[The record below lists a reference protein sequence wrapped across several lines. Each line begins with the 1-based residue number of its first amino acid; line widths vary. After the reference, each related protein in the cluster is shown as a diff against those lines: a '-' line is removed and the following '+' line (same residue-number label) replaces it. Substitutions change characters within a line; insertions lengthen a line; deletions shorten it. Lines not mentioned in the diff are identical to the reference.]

1 MATFS
6 VWKFDSADGAQN
18 SLATLESLQRQELIR
33 IHDAALVT
41 WPSGSK
47 KPKTKQLHD
56 MKSSGAL
63 GGAFWGM
70 LFGLIFFV
78 PLLGLA
84 IGAATGALAGSF
96 SDVGIDDGFI
106 RQVRDD
112 VTPGTSALFL
122 LTSDAV
128 IDKVKD
134 EFTGS
139 AGRVEL
145 IHTNLSDEQE
155 AALRHAFSEEDEVVA
170 AR

>member
-6 VWKFDSADGAQN
+6 VWKFDSADGAEN
-18 SLATLESLQRQELIR
+18 TLTTLERLQKEELIR
-33 IHDAALVT
+33 VHDAAIVT
-41 WPSGSK
+41 WPEGRR
-47 KPKTKQLHD
+47 KPKTEQLRS
-56 MKSSGAL
+56 MTTSGAL

-84 IGAATGALAGSF
+84 VGAATGALAGSLT
-96 SDVGIDDGFI
+96 DVGIDDGFI
-106 RQVRDD
+106 NQVREQ

-128 IDKVKD
+128 QDKVKD
-134 EFTGS
+134 ALS
-139 AGRVEL
+139 SDAGHAEL
-145 IHTNLSDEQE
+145 IHTNLSNEQE
-155 AALRHAFSEEDEVVA
+155 ARLREAFADEDVVS

>member
-18 SLATLESLQRQELIR
+18 TLKTLERLQKEELIR
-33 IHDAALVT
+33 IHDAAIVT
-41 WPSGSK
+41 WPEGRR
-47 KPKTKQLHD
+47 KPKTEQLHS
-56 MKSSGAL
+56 MTGSGAL

-84 IGAATGALAGSF
+84 VGAATGALAGSLT
-96 SDVGIDDGFI
+96 DVGIDDGFI
-106 RQVRDD
+106 NQVRDE

-128 IDKVKD
+128 QDKVRD
-134 EFTGS
+134 ALTGQT
-139 AGRVEL
+139 GHVEL
-145 IHTNLSDEQE
+145 IHTNLSNEQE
-155 AALRHAFSEEDEVVA
+155 SKLREAFADEDVVST
-170 AR
+170 R